1 MGVATKGLH
10 GLMTTIRSEMLNA
23 MQGLTPKAEARFP
36 GAKWSLENRKKS
48 DRVVLEWPAI
58 AQSFRR
64 ILNRYGAVKTHVDAL
79 GFEGTSNMWIAA
91 QELVKTLP
99 SMDSLRGEGDRAE
112 DDLTA
117 HCVHADAA
125 LIATDHADI
134 LRWGLNDRLLDLVE
148 QYLETPPACIGVALR
163 KDSPDGQQV
172 GTRLWHVDGED
183 TNVFKVLVYLNDVGE
198 KNGPFEYVPKDCF
211 NPRRRRWSFRYHWF
225 WRYFCKDQDI
235 AKLVPKSQW
244 EAATGPAGTA
254 VLVDTTSVFHHGAI
268 AQEGERLVLIFAYT
282 SQNPKDMELCKKF
295 FPRADLLP
303 ALGAT
308 LSPRQRDCLLHWR
321 GLRAEQSLAS

>member
-1 MGVATKGLH
+1 
-10 GLMTTIRSEMLNA
+10 
-23 MQGLTPKAEARFP
+23 MQELTSKF
-36 GAKWSLENRKKS
+36 GAGCSGSDWPLEKRDDR
-48 DRVVLEWPAI
+48 DRVFLEWPAL
-58 AQSFRR
+58 AQSFLRM
-64 ILNRYGAVKTHVDAL
+64 LKCDGAVKTHVDAL
-79 GFEGTSNMWIAA
+79 GGEGAAKMWMAA
-91 QELVKTLP
+91 QSLVQTLP
-99 SMDSLRGEGDRAE
+99 PIDSLRGEGDRPE

-117 HCVHADAA
+117 HCVHADSA
-125 LIATDHADI
+125 LIATDYADI

-148 QYLETPPACIGVALR
+148 QYLGTAPACIGVALR

-211 NPRRRRWSFRYHWF
+211 NPRRRRWSLRYHWF

-244 EAATGPAGTA
+244 EAATGAAGTA
-254 VLVDTTSVFHHGAI
+254 ILVDTTSVFHHGAI

-282 SQNPKDMELCKKF
+282 SQHPKDMDLCKKF

-308 LSPRQRDCLLHWR
+308 LSPRQQNCLLHWR
-321 GLRAEQSLAS
+321 RVMA